1 MDYRRMDLRF
11 SSIDESEGFPL
22 TRISFS
28 RRLAVRPQLTA
39 SWEGRVV
46 HGHGNLRF
54 GLRGNDRHGGLLW
67 SIRADDVPNNRSYNR
82 SPMHISSAL
91 GRDVALRWLAVT
103 LVGEN
108 GHPIQVVVWEGA
120 GLGERICCGRR
131 ASCEQGIVCGCV

>member
-1 MDYRRMDLRF
+1 MGTGTCALDYAGMIGMVGCCGVLERMMFLTIALI
-11 SSIDESEGFPL
+11 IDP
-22 TRISFS
+22 RCI
-28 RRLAVRPQLTA
+28 
-39 SWEGRVV
+39 
-46 HGHGNLRF
+46 
-54 GLRGNDRHGGLLW
+54 
-67 SIRADDVPNNRSYNR
+67 Y
-82 SPMHISSAL
+82 HISSAL